1 MTPKNRDELEVLIF
15 DKFSEGLTAANS
27 YKQNAAAFLLKALD
41 AAGLAIVPKEPT
53 AEMGIASQQA
63 HLDEDG
69 SLLASYHAMLDASPF
84 KEPGS

>member
-1 MTPKNRDELEVLIF
+1 MTPKNRAELAVWLRHRISTIREIEGTERLPTSLI
-15 DKFSEGLTAANS
+15 D
-27 YKQNAAAFLLKALD
+27 ALD